1 MSHQLTLQAD
11 FSIFPFNFPCK
22 LPSPPSKCKPHL
34 SLQLPLQAAFAY
46 KYMQAPPIPSLLLS
60 AVSDSRFTP
69 LINQGHVSQ
78 AKMDVDM
85 MLNEKLKMID
95 DAITKKKTKMDCH
108 PEVPI
113 TPAEKMNAYDSVY
126 TLCNRPRRDY
136 SNLVYEKYTNCLTER
151 IQERALPVLM
161 DKHGTDLLTEV
172 MRLWSEYKEFA
183 SFLSKIFAYLDRYYI
198 PRRGL
203 LSLDDSMRYHFC
215 NLVCD
220 KLFSKLQE
228 AMMRLLSLERWFWG
242 DSFSNYLRKV
252 DWCLNQEEVRAE
264 LYPSPTTKTKILDV
278 MKYIMLERN
287 AEKWAQKRIAEGIA
301 AEDQQHELRMICN
314 PTLLS
319 VTMKCVYNLCTRK
332 RGDSCSLVYEEYT
345 NCLSEII
352 QERVLPVL
360 MDKHGTELLTEIT
373 RLWLEHKELSKTFAD
388 LDNFYIRR
396 KRHPSPA
403 DSMRCY
409 FCNLVCDE
417 LFSKLQEAMM
427 RLVDRCLNQEEAR
440 AEFYLSQTTKTK
452 LLDVMK
458 YVLLERNAKKWAQKQ
473 NAERMAAEDQ
483 ELLSKYASLKLE

>member
-301 AEDQQHELRMICN
+301 AEDQMDADTMLNEKLKKIDDVITKKKMIMDGH
-314 PTLLS
+314 PVIPFTPAEK
-319 VTMKCVYNLCTRK
+319 MIAYECVYNLCTRK

-427 RLVDRCLNQEEAR
+427 RLV
-440 AEFYLSQTTKTK
+440 S
-452 LLDVMK
+452 
-458 YVLLERNAKKWAQKQ
+458 
-473 NAERMAAEDQ
+473 
-483 ELLSKYASLKLE
+483 

>member
-22 LPSPPSKCKPHL
+22 LPSPTSKCKPHL
-34 SLQLPLQAAFAY
+34 SLQLPLQATFAY
-46 KYMQAPPIPSLLLS
+46 KYMQAPPFPSLLLS
-60 AVSDSRFTP
+60 AVYDSRFTP
-69 LINQGHVSQ
+69 LLNQHVRPSGMFACILSPMAVVSSQ
-78 AKMDVDM
+78 VDSLFSEAKMDVDM

-113 TPAEKMNAYDSVY
+113 TPAEKMNAYEYPATCSVF

-136 SNLVYEKYTNCLTER
+136 SNLVYEKYTNYLTER

-161 DKHGTDLLTEV
+161 DKHGTELLTEV

-198 PRRGL
+198 PKRGL

-220 KLFSKLQE
+220 KLFSKLQG
-228 AMMRLLSLERWFWG
+228 AMMRLIIQERDGGQIDRNLLKTVSCLLFEVGEKGTVNCYEKLEQIMLAEVAACYSQLSLERWFWG

-252 DWCLNQEEVRAE
+252 DWCLNQEEARAE

-278 MKYIMLERN
+278 KCSVMKYVMLERN

-301 AEDQQHELRMICN
+301 AEDQ
-314 PTLLS
+314 
-319 VTMKCVYNLCTRK
+319 
-332 RGDSCSLVYEEYT
+332 
-345 NCLSEII
+345 
-352 QERVLPVL
+352 
-360 MDKHGTELLTEIT
+360 
-373 RLWLEHKELSKTFAD
+373 
-388 LDNFYIRR
+388 
-396 KRHPSPA
+396 
-403 DSMRCY
+403 
-409 FCNLVCDE
+409 
-417 LFSKLQEAMM
+417 
-427 RLVDRCLNQEEAR
+427 
-440 AEFYLSQTTKTK
+440 
-452 LLDVMK
+452 
-458 YVLLERNAKKWAQKQ
+458 
-473 NAERMAAEDQ
+473 